1 MDSSRAR
8 CRIAALLVI
17 AVLFIGPSLFAQVK
31 VKTPGTQFSVV
42 TGKAT
47 VDNVADGRRF
57 RGEEREVLKIRGT
70 LPTPSSGAVSQLH
83 KLQRLAIHFH
93 GRPQGPTIISVQL
106 CNGANC
112 WPKFVTNLKGDYTT
126 RETIYTKGLQ
136 YANVWVYNPPE
147 MVGSQSTVVLEIRF
161 PGGIDSPIDPEDL
174 EFILTVVEADFP
186 VELNA
191 VHNSVKNG
199 GPALS
204 VGHATPPT
212 SIWPN
217 GKAYFFKG
225 SEYVRYDAKTDKVDP
240 GYPQPIAGHW
250 SGFPPDFEAGI
261 DAEVVWGNGKVYFFK
276 GDQYLRFDIASD
288 KVEPEYP
295 QPIVA
300 HWPGI
305 WTDHIDAGVVWPNGK
320 AYFFRG
326 SQYIRYDIATDKA
339 DPGYPAAIRDTW
351 RGFPPSFAAGID
363 RAVVWNN
370 GKAYFFK
377 GNEYIRYDIA
387 TDKTDEGPV
396 PIARN
401 WHGLW

>member
-1 MDSSRAR
+1 MEHQGYLRGGPTQGTLQSMSRDYTQTTRLSGQPVHSKRESEFSSLSAVLQREMWATCPNWSGVNMDSSRAR

-57 RGEEREVLKIRGT
+57 RGEGREVLKIRGT

-161 PGGIDSPIDPEDL
+161 PGGIDSPIEHEDL
-174 EFILTVVEADFP
+174 ESILTVV
-186 VELNA
+186 
-191 VHNSVKNG
+191 
-199 GPALS
+199 
-204 VGHATPPT
+204 
-212 SIWPN
+212 
-217 GKAYFFKG
+217 
-225 SEYVRYDAKTDKVDP
+225 
-240 GYPQPIAGHW
+240 
-250 SGFPPDFEAGI
+250 
-261 DAEVVWGNGKVYFFK
+261 
-276 GDQYLRFDIASD
+276 
-288 KVEPEYP
+288 
-295 QPIVA
+295 
-300 HWPGI
+300 
-305 WTDHIDAGVVWPNGK
+305 
-320 AYFFRG
+320 
-326 SQYIRYDIATDKA
+326 
-339 DPGYPAAIRDTW
+339 
-351 RGFPPSFAAGID
+351 
-363 RAVVWNN
+363 
-370 GKAYFFK
+370 
-377 GNEYIRYDIA
+377 
-387 TDKTDEGPV
+387 
-396 PIARN
+396 
-401 WHGLW
+401 